1 MRTREAARP
10 DAHAPARPRSRVVR
24 ARTWVRAPPM
34 VLPDAVRKPSARS
47 PRSDKVHRNF
57 SGIFFEIFIFF
68 LKKKYDQN
76 TPVSDTLAV
85 IRVYRLKKREHVKNA
100 YVISHIFVRKPL

>member
-1 MRTREAARP
+1 MRTREAAHP

-47 PRSDKVHRNF
+47 PRSDNRVSAPEFFRNF
-57 SGIFFEIFIFF
+57 VFPALTVGHGHG
-68 LKKKYDQN
+68 LG
-76 TPVSDTLAV
+76 
-85 IRVYRLKKREHVKNA
+85 R
-100 YVISHIFVRKPL
+100 